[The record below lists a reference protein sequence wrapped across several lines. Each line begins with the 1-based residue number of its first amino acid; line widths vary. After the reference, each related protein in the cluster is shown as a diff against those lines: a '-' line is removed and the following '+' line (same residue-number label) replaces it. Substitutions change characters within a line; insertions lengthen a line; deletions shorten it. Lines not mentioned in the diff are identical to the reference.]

1 MSTPE
6 KTIKPGEEFP
16 PGVEVLVEIEKCPEG
31 VQNPFKKVKKIFII
45 KKKIGKSNKSNLSK
59 RKSQK
64 QRNFRRN
71 KIRRW
76 KNRKSK
82 IKFSFKNMSK
92 FNN

>member
-45 KKKIGKSNKSNLSK
+45 KKK
-59 RKSQK
+59 
-64 QRNFRRN
+64 
-71 KIRRW
+71 
-76 KNRKSK
+76 NREK
-82 IKFSFKNMSK
+82 
-92 FNN
+92 